1 MEGSAPASG
10 VTEERPVEQEKA
22 APGAKRPLK
31 RSTRIG
37 LTVIGILT
45 LIAVLGFS
53 GTYFFYSRNYVTTDN
68 AQIDGDKINITA
80 PASGYLTDWAGSQG
94 AQVQRDEVLGR
105 IKMTGG
111 FVASLKA
118 IRSPGTGTIAVDN
131 GIEGSFVTVGTQ
143 LAAAY
148 NLESIY
154 VTARIEETDV
164 DEVRVGAPVDIDVDA
179 FPGAEVTGRVIE
191 VQNSAATQ
199 FDLFPEQNSSGN
211 FQKETQVIPV
221 KIALTSTAGR
231 PLLPG
236 MNVTVQIHKH

>member
-1 MEGSAPASG
+1 MEGPAPAPS
-10 VTEERPVEQEKA
+10 VTGERPVEIEQT
-22 APGAKRPLK
+22 APGKKRPLK

-45 LIAVLGFS
+45 VIAVLGFS
-53 GTYFFYSRNYVTTDN
+53 GTYFFYSRNYVSTDN
-68 AQIDGDKINITA
+68 AQVDGDKITITA
-80 PASGYLTDWAGSQG
+80 PASGYLTDWTGSQG
-94 AQVQRDEVLGR
+94 TQVRRDQTLGR

-118 IRSPGTGTIAVDN
+118 IKSPGAGTIAVDN
-131 GIEGSFVTVGTQ
+131 GIEGAWVTAGTQ
-143 LAAAY
+143 LASAY
-148 NLESIY
+148 DLEGIY
-154 VTARIEETDV
+154 VTARVEETDV
-164 DEVRVGAPVDIDVDA
+164 DEVHVGAPVDIDVDA

-191 VQNSAATQ
+191 VQNAAATQ

-221 KIALTSTAGR
+221 KIALTSTASR

>member
-1 MEGSAPASG
+1 MEGPAPASSA
-10 VTEERPVEQEKA
+10 TEERPVEQQQV
-22 APGAKRPLK
+22 APPKKRPLK

-45 LIAVLGFS
+45 VIAILAFS
-53 GTYFFYSRNYVTTDN
+53 GTYFFYSRNYVSTDN
-68 AQIDGDKINITA
+68 AQVDGDKITITA
-80 PASGYLTDWAGSQG
+80 PASGYLTDWTG
-94 AQVQRDEVLGR
+94 AQGTQVKKEQVLGR

-118 IRSPGTGTIAVDN
+118 IRSPGAGTIAVDN

-148 NLESIY
+148 NLESSY
-154 VTARIEETDV
+154 VTARVEETDV
-164 DEVRVGAPVDIDVDA
+164 DEVRVGAPVDIAVDA
-179 FPGAEVTGRVIE
+179 FPGAEVTGRVVEI
-191 VQNSAATQ
+191 QNSAATQ

-211 FQKETQVIPV
+211 FQKETQMIPV

>member
-1 MEGSAPASG
+1 MEGPGPSPS
-10 VTEERPVEQEKA
+10 VTEERPTGEA
-22 APGAKRPLK
+22 AVPEAGKRPLK
-31 RSTRIG
+31 RSTKIG

-45 LIAVLGFS
+45 LIAILGFS
-53 GTYFFYSRNYVTTDN
+53 GTWFFYSRNYVSTDN
-68 AQIDGDKINITA
+68 AQVDGDKITITA

-94 AQVQRDEVLGR
+94 TLVRRDELLGR

-118 IRSPGTGTIAVDN
+118 IRSPGAGTIAVDN
-131 GIEGSFVTVGTQ
+131 GIEGAFVTVGTQ

-148 NLESIY
+148 DLQSIY
-154 VTARIEETDV
+154 VTARVEETDV
-164 DEVRVGAPVDIDVDA
+164 DDVHVGAPVDIDVDA
-179 FPGAEVTGRVIE
+179 FPGAGVTGRVIE
-191 VQNSAATQ
+191 IQNSAATQ

-211 FQKETQVIPV
+211 FQKETQMIPV

-236 MNVTVQIHKH
+236 MNVTVEIHKH

>member
-1 MEGSAPASG
+1 MEGPGPSPS
-10 VTEERPVEQEKA
+10 VTEERPTTGAA
-22 APGAKRPLK
+22 APKPGKRPLK

-45 LIAVLGFS
+45 LIAILGFS
-53 GTYFFYSRNYVTTDN
+53 GTYFFYSRNYVSTDN
-68 AQIDGDKINITA
+68 AQVDGDKITVVA

-94 AQVQRDEVLGR
+94 TQVKRDELLGR

-118 IRSPGTGTIAVDN
+118 IRSPGAGTIAVDN

-148 NLESIY
+148 DLQSIY
-154 VTARIEETDV
+154 VTARVEETDV
-164 DEVRVGAPVDIDVDA
+164 DDVHVGAPVDIDVDA
-179 FPGAEVTGRVIE
+179 FPGAQVTGRVTEI
-191 VQNSAATQ
+191 QNSAATQ

-211 FQKETQVIPV
+211 FQKETQMIPV
-221 KIALTSTAGR
+221 KIALTSTDSR

-236 MNVTVQIHKH
+236 MNVTVEIHKH